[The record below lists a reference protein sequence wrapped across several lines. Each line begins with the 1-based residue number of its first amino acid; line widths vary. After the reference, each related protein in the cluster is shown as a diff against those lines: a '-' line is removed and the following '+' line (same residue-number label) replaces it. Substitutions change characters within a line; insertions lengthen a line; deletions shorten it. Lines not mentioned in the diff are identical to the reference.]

1 MIFVP
6 LSFLVSLYLLVFL
19 VRLAWQG
26 RGGGG
31 GNGLFLLLLTVHI
44 VQSLL
49 VGLRWGYGVTAI
61 LPLLSTLAGLVPPL
75 SWLAFRDLARE
86 RRGLAW
92 QDAVHLLP
100 MLLILLLLFVWRS
113 GVDIVIVATF
123 IGYGAALLWL
133 ARLGPDGLVASR
145 LDGSLRSWRA
155 LQLTAVVLVGSA
167 LVDVLISLDMMIGGG
182 RHSPALVSA
191 ATTIVLL
198 LLGIAAVAVGQE
210 EGEDE
215 GEEGEEGKTRPVEP
229 GLGES
234 SIATDEDHR
243 LAGDLDRLMS
253 ERRLHAD
260 AGLNLARLARRL
272 GVPARAVSRAVNRVH
287 GVSVSQYV
295 NERRVAEACRLLAET
310 DMTVTRVAYEAG
322 FMTKSNFNRE
332 FLRVAGMSPSEWR
345 KINATNQIT
354 SV

>member
-26 RGGGG
+26 RGNSG
-31 GNGLFLLLLTVHI
+31 GNGLFLLLLSVHI

-75 SWLAFRDLARE
+75 SWLAFRDLAQE
-86 RRGLAW
+86 RRGLTW
-92 QDAVHLLP
+92 RDAVHLLP
-100 MLLILLLLFVWRS
+100 MLLVLVLLFVWRS

-123 IGYGAALLWL
+123 VGYGGALLWL
-133 ARLGPDGLVASR
+133 SRLGPDGLVASR

-155 LQLTAVVLVGSA
+155 LQLTGAVLVGSA
-167 LVDVLISLDMMIGGG
+167 LVDVLISLDMLVGGG
-182 RHSPALVSA
+182 RHSPAVVSV

-198 LLGIAAVAVGQE
+198 LLGIAAVAVGQAESEDDE
-210 EGEDE
+210 EEAAGSA
-215 GEEGEEGKTRPVEP
+215 TAAVVAP
-229 GLGES
+229 ES
-234 SIATDEDHR
+234 TGPSDQDQK
-243 LAGDLDRLMS
+243 LAGELDRLMA
-253 ERRLHAD
+253 ERRLYAD
-260 AGLNLARLARRL
+260 AGLNLSRLARRL
-272 GVPARAVSRAVNRVH
+272 GSPARAVSHAVNRVH
-287 GVSVSQYV
+287 GMSVSQYV
-295 NERRVAEACRLLAET
+295 NERRVADACRLLSAT
-310 DMTVTRVAYEAG
+310 DMPVTRVAYEAG

-332 FLRVAGMSPSEWR
+332 FLRVTGMNPSDWR
-345 KINATNQIT
+345 KVKASGQMT